1 MSGAPG
7 RLRDKV
13 AIVTGAGGGLGR
25 STARFFARE
34 GARIVGCGRSVGPLE
49 ETAKQILDEGGAF
62 EVVVADVS
70 KSDDVDRLVRTALDV
85 HGRIDALVNNAA
97 VLGSRREAA
106 VGSTGTTLEI
116 TEEDWAE
123 VIDVN
128 LRSAFLTCRRVVP
141 VMRERGGGA
150 IVNVSSIASI
160 QGFPIAHHY
169 NVSKGG
175 IAAFT
180 KSLAVTYGAFNIR
193 ANTVLLGGFESPGTE
208 HLLPLFRPLLD
219 DPRMRYLW
227 CPLGRLGTSD
237 EIAPTIAFLC
247 SDEASYIHGADIVV
261 DGGQSIGAVPNFGPP
276 GST

>member
-1 MSGAPG
+1 
-7 RLRDKV
+7 LHDKV

-25 STARFFARE
+25 SIARLFARE
-34 GARIVGCGRSVGPLE
+34 GARVVGCGRSLGPLE
-49 ETAKQILDEGGAF
+49 ETAKQIVDQGGAI
-62 EVVVADVS
+62 EVVAADVS
-70 KSDDVDRLVRTALDV
+70 KSDDVDLLVQTALDAY
-85 HGRIDALVNNAA
+85 GRIDVLVNNAA
-97 VLGSRREAA
+97 VLASRREAE
-106 VGSTGTTLEI
+106 VGSMGTILEI

-128 LRSAFLTCRRVVP
+128 LRSAFLTCRRIVP
-141 VMRERGGGA
+141 VMREQGGGA
-150 IVNVSSIASI
+150 IVNVSSIASV

-175 IAAFT
+175 MAAFT

-208 HLLPLFRPLLD
+208 HLLPLFQPLLD

-227 CPLGRLGTSD
+227 CPLGRLGSAQ
-237 EIAPTIAFLC
+237 EIAPAIAFLC
-247 SDEASYIHGADIVV
+247 SDDASYIHGADIVV

-276 GST
+276 VPA